1 MKLSAV
7 GNREVAIS
15 EPSIAWREIIA
26 PDEDARHQAAARI
39 IAEIQKAR
47 RARFGVGRAL
57 HRKSVLALRASFEV
71 LPDLPEFAHNGLF
84 ASPRR
89 YDALVRLS
97 NGGMDIQSNTR
108 PDIRGFAIS
117 VLGVQGA
124 GALGVD
130 ANRQDFLLINQDSF
144 SSATSAEFVKIVEA
158 ASKGQAAVLVHFI
171 RTFGLLGGLGRLRTL
186 AGALGKPFAGFAG
199 EAFNSVAPIAC
210 GPYAARVLLEPRLK
224 KSRGSLDPVDDMRAR
239 LAAGPIDYD
248 VKLQFFVDEKS
259 TPIEDAS
266 IVWPA
271 DMAPVVTVAR
281 LTLKPEPEDLTAR
294 EALVEAVE
302 KFAFDPWAG
311 LAAHRPLGE
320 IMRARKVAY
329 FASQKG
335 RGAA

>member
-1 MKLSAV
+1 MKLNEAGKRKVASAEPSV
-7 GNREVAIS
+7 EWREV
-15 EPSIAWREIIA
+15 IA

-47 RARFGVGRAL
+47 LARFGAGRAL
-57 HRKSVLALRASFEV
+57 HRKGVLALRASFEV
-71 LPDLPEFAHNGLF
+71 LPDLPEFARNGLF
-84 ASPRR
+84 VRPRR
-89 YDALVRLS
+89 HDALARLS
-97 NGGMDIQSNTR
+97 NGGMDVQSNTR

-117 VLGVQGA
+117 VLGVEGA
-124 GALGVD
+124 GALGDD

-144 SSATSAEFVKIVEA
+144 SSATSEEFVKVVEA
-158 ASKGQAAVLVHFI
+158 ASQGQAAVLVHFV
-171 RTFGLLGGLGRLRTL
+171 RTFGLLGGLARLRKL
-186 AGALGKPFAGFAG
+186 AGALGKPFAGFGG

-224 KSRGSLDPVDDMRAR
+224 KSRGSLDPVDDMRAL

-248 VKLQFFVDEKS
+248 VKLQFFVDEKA

-266 IVWPA
+266 VVWPEA
-271 DMAPVVTVAR
+271 VTPVVTVAR
-281 LTLKPEPEDLTAR
+281 LTLKPEPEDATAR
-294 EALVEAVE
+294 AALAEQVE
-302 KFAFDPWAG
+302 KSAFDPWAG

-329 FASQKG
+329 YASQQG